1 MRFYA
6 KLPSQVVALSLVAC
20 LVVVGAPAL
29 VSIIDDSVNQNYDI
43 LQAPDYRDPLAIYPN
58 NVRIQGE
65 VVSPSDLGVEII
77 RDDNMITILSDTP
90 GYSGIL
96 SISLLDKSIITSAS
110 KIVIKSST
118 EYSGIFLEAGDH
130 DVFGIYDPDMHQYE
144 FALSSIDRHYIMS
157 TDSDYLFV
165 NLINTSASGKTFS
178 AVETVSIEIYGS
190 IMIPYAEII
199 IGLSGIVLM
208 LCALF
213 ATPWFGFKGYTGKKF
228 WRR

>member
-1 MRFYA
+1 M
-6 KLPSQVVALSLVAC
+6 KLLSLLAIV
-20 LVVVGAPAL
+20 LVVGAPAL
-29 VSIIDDSVNQNYDI
+29 VSVIDDSVNQEYDI
-43 LQAPDYRDPLAIYPN
+43 LQVPDYRDTPMIYPN
-58 NVRIQGE
+58 NTRIQGD

-77 RDDNMITILSDTP
+77 RDDNTITVLSDTP

-118 EYSGIFLEAGDH
+118 EYSGIYLEAGDH

-165 NLINTSASGKTFS
+165 NLVNTSASGNTFS
-178 AVETVSIEIYGS
+178 AVESLTIEIYGS
-190 IMIPYAEII
+190 TIIPYAEII

-213 ATPWFGFKGYTGKKF
+213 ATPWFGVFKKKGVKS
-228 WRR
+228 